1 MANALVFPSIQLI
14 KSGETMG
21 KKYCP
26 YDLLVL
32 TVGSNMEP
40 DQSQTRAAEA
50 PGLGVPGVCQCG
62 WIQEKK

>member
-1 MANALVFPSIQLI
+1 MS
-14 KSGETMG
+14 

-32 TVGSNMEP
+32 TAGSNMEP
-40 DQSQTRAAEA
+40 GQSQTCAAEA

-62 WIQEKK
+62 WIQKKSEIFQMLTSKPNT